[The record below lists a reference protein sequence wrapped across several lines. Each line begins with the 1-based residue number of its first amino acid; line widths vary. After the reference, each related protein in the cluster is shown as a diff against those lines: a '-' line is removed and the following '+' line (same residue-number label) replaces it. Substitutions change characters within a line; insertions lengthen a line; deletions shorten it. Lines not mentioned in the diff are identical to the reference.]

1 MRKPKIEKT
10 IEMAQKTLA
19 LDDSIAEAHALL
31 SHMYCAIREYDK
43 AIAEGERAVALD
55 PSGAVAH
62 EWYAMTLIYAG
73 RPDEAIPLLQK
84 AIRLS
89 PLGST
94 SNFVFLGHALRMTGR
109 FEEAVSAYKKAL
121 QLSAHNIFPH
131 IGLAVTYIQ
140 TAREKEARSEVAEI
154 LRLNPKFSLDSFAK
168 TLSYKD
174 QSVTDN
180 FVDAL
185 RKAGLK

>member
-1 MRKPKIEKT
+1 
-10 IEMAQKTLA
+10 
-19 LDDSIAEAHALL
+19 
-31 SHMYCAIREYDK
+31 
-43 AIAEGERAVALD
+43 
-55 PSGAVAH
+55 
-62 EWYAMTLIYAG
+62 MTLIYAG

-109 FEEAVSAYKKAL
+109 LEEAVSAYQKAL
-121 QLSAHNIFPH
+121 QLSPHNIFPH

-180 FVDAL
+180 FVDSL